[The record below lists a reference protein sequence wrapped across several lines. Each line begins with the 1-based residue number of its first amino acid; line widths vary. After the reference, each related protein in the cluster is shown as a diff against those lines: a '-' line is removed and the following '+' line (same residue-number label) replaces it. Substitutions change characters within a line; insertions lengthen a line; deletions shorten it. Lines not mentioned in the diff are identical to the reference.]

1 MPMPPFMHG
10 AAHWN
15 ALSTWLSGGAVVIPD
30 VVDRFDAV
38 DALTVADRER
48 VTSAVIV
55 GDAFA
60 RPLIEAIDAGAP
72 APESLAYLISSGAI
86 LSRPLADA
94 LRARLPG
101 VKILDVLGSSEAGRQ
116 GLHEGTGAAD
126 DTGSFTR
133 DAGSVVLADER
144 DRVLSNGDPEIGWL
158 ATSGR
163 VPLGYLGDASKTA
176 ATFPTVEGTRYVV
189 PGDRARLCA
198 DGRIDLR
205 GRESVTI
212 NSGGEKIFAEEVERA
227 IKEHPAVAD
236 VLVVGRPSER
246 WGAEVVAVVALRA
259 GDTATSAELVARAA
273 EHVARFK
280 LPKEIVLVDEVPR
293 SPSGKPDYATALA
306 LV

>member
-1 MPMPPFMHG
+1 M
-10 AAHWN
+10 
-15 ALSTWLSGGAVVIPD
+15 
-30 VVDRFDAV
+30 VDRFDAA

-72 APESLAYLISSGAI
+72 APESFTFLISSGAI

-101 VKILDVLGSSEAGRQ
+101 VRILDVLGSSEAGRQ
-116 GLHEGTGAAD
+116 GLHTDDGSPAD
-126 DTGSFTR
+126 RGSFVR
-133 DAGSVVLADER
+133 DRGSVVLADDR
-144 DRVLSNGDPEIGWL
+144 RRVLSNGDPEIGWL

-163 VPLGYLGDASKTA
+163 VPLGYLGDAAKTA
-176 ATFPTVEGTRYVV
+176 ATFPTVDGVRYVV

-198 DGRIDLR
+198 DGRIDFR

-259 GDTATSAELVARAA
+259 GASASRAELVERAA

-280 LPKEIVLVDEVPR
+280 LPKDVVMVDEVPR
-293 SPSGKPDYATALA
+293 SPSGKPDYATALG